1 MIAGSHQGLNRT
13 HHHYLGLFGSPI
25 LFVGAYGEG
34 KTMAYTQPY
43 REKFEAQL
51 LLAAEVSRRLA
62 RRHRLNRDE
71 AEDFNSYSLL
81 KLMEDDYAA
90 LRSFQGRSS
99 LATFLTVVVHRLFLD
114 YRVQKWGKWRP
125 TAEVRK
131 LGAVAVE
138 LDRLVNRDGQA
149 LPNAIEIVHASSGGA
164 LSREQLFDLAGR
176 LPLRQRPHFEG
187 TEQLNLIP
195 TDGGVEETL
204 EGKERTYTAKRVGS
218 VLTRALREMPAED
231 QLILKMRHEDG
242 FTVREIATALHLDA
256 RPLYTR
262 FEKCHRQLREILEE
276 DGISWGE
283 VSAILGWAGCDLEG
297 AFTSKPGD
305 LVRCP
310 SKKDNDLNLPARSS
324 KTLSER

>member
-1 MIAGSHQGLNRT
+1 MT
-13 HHHYLGLFGSPI
+13 H
-25 LFVGAYGEG
+25 
-34 KTMAYTQPY
+34 TQPY
-43 REKFEAQL
+43 REMFESQL
-51 LLAAEVSRRLA
+51 CLAGEVSRRLCH
-62 RRHRLNRDE
+62 RHRLSRDE
-71 AEDFNSYSLL
+71 AEDFKSYSLL
-81 KLMEDDYAA
+81 KLMENNYAA

-187 TEQLNLIP
+187 AEQLDLIP
-195 TDGGVEETL
+195 TDGGVEEAVD
-204 EGKERTYTAKRVGS
+204 GQERTRIAKRVGS

-231 QLILKMRHEDG
+231 RLILKMRHEDG

-262 FEKCHRQLREILEE
+262 FEKCHRRLREILEKG
-276 DGISWGE
+276 GITWGE
-283 VSAILGWAGCDLEG
+283 VRSILGWAGCDLEG
-297 AFTSKPGD
+297 AITSKPED
-305 LVRCP
+305 LVQCP
-310 SKKDNDLNLPARSS
+310 SQKDNELDLPVRCS
-324 KTLSER
+324 KRAQCLSER